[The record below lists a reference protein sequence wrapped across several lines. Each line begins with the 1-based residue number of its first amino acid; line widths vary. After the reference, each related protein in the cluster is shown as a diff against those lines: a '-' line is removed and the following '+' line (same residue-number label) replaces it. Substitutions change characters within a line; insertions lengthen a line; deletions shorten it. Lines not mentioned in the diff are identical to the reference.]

1 VKLEKKNL
9 SLEDFL
15 RDLDLGKLKKDLLNP
30 ETMNT
35 TNFNEED
42 AVNAVA

>member
-1 VKLEKKNL
+1 M

-15 RDLDLGKLKKDLLNP
+15 RDLDLDKLKKDLLNP
-30 ETMNT
+30 ETMHT
-35 TNFNEED
+35 TNFSEEE